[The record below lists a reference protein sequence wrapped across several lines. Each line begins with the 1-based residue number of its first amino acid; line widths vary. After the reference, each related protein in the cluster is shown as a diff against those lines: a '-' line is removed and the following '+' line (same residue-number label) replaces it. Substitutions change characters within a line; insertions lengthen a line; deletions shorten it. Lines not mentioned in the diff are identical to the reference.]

1 MHLAELNIA
10 VPRYPLDDPRMA
22 DFMDNLERINGLGA
36 QMPGFVWIHK
46 DDTGHA
52 MYQPTPFSFEKGPD
66 AAANLTV
73 WETPE
78 ALEHFVWNTVHK
90 RFYNRKHEWFATM
103 RSHHFVMWWIEEG
116 HRPTLH
122 EAKARL
128 DHLDAHG
135 DSDHAFGWSHLPHV
149 KLWQEQRCG

>member
-10 VPRYPLDDPRMA
+10 VPRYPLDDSRMA
-22 DFMDNLERINGLGA
+22 DFMDNLTRINELGA
-36 QMPGFVWIHK
+36 SMPGFVWIHK
-46 DDTGHA
+46 DESGHS
-52 MYQPTPFSFEKGPD
+52 MYHETPWPD

-78 ALEHFVWNTVHK
+78 DLEHFVWNTVHK
-90 RFYNRKHEWFATM
+90 RFYNRKHEWFAAM
-103 RSHHFVMWWIEEG
+103 RAHHFVMWWVEDG

-135 DSDHAFGWSHLPHV
+135 DSDHAFGWGHLPHV
-149 KLWQEQRCG
+149 KVWQKQRCG